1 MRLQSAPYTELDC
14 GVGGSPRSVV
24 AVHLLFPLTLL
35 ALLLPAIATAQVG
48 RHVSDILDVGA
59 QAIGVV
65 TRESPAIQ
73 GRALTEGYLTQ
84 PAIMAELDPW
94 SELLS
99 LKGTLNL
106 EGATLKRGELN
117 AGIAGEGYIDRR
129 HPHTYLHEL
138 VLTSAKR
145 FGSDGVSGASITLGK
160 GFAPFGT
167 DDPMAR
173 PFEKY
178 PINHHLAQILERS
191 VAIGALRT
199 GGLIFEGA
207 AFNGD
212 EPTGPGDTP
221 NRNRYWDSWSGRIT
235 YVPWPQGEFQT
246 SYARVK
252 SPENP
257 TGGGADQRKQSASI
271 RLEDVQHSGYAL
283 FEWAHTGDYVGSTR
297 TFAFTSLLAETWARY
312 DQLSG
317 ALRIERTERP
327 DEQRL
332 VDAFRTPIPATDLS
346 IAGRSRWTIVT
357 ARAAVSLVNSRSF
370 TMEPFVE
377 VARAHVSPTLRPSGF
392 DPRQFYGS
400 DRIWSVSVGARLAF
414 GMSQMRMGRYGVAA
428 TRKPDAK
435 MGGMKM
441 EDM

>member
-1 MRLQSAPYTELDC
+1 
-14 GVGGSPRSVV
+14 
-24 AVHLLFPLTLL
+24 LLPPLTLL

-48 RHVSDILDVGA
+48 RHLGDILDVGA

-84 PAIMAELDPW
+84 PAIMIELHPW
-94 SELLS
+94 NELLS

-117 AGIAGEGYIDRR
+117 AGITGEGYIDRR

-145 FGSDGVSGASITLGK
+145 FGSEGVSGASITLGK

-178 PINHHLAQILERS
+178 PINHHLAQILERA

-199 GGLIFEGA
+199 GPWIMEAA

-212 EPTGPGDTP
+212 EPTSPGDVP
-221 NRNRYWDSWSGRIT
+221 NRTRYWDSWSGRIT
-235 YVPWPQGEFQT
+235 FVPWPQGEFQA

-252 SPENP
+252 SPENA
-257 TGGGADQRKQSASI
+257 TGGGADQRKQSGSI
-271 RLEDVQHSGYAL
+271 RLEDAQHSGYAL
-283 FEWAHTGDYVGSTR
+283 LEWARTGEYVGSARSFT
-297 TFAFTSLLAETWARY
+297 FTSLLAETWARY
-312 DQLSG
+312 DRLNA

-332 VDAFRTPIPATDLS
+332 VDEFRAPVPASDLS
-346 IAGRSRWTIVT
+346 IAGRSRWTIIT
-357 ARAAVSLVNSRSF
+357 ARLGASLLKSRAL
-370 TMEPFVE
+370 TIEPFAE
-377 VARAHVSPTLRPSGF
+377 IARARVSPTLRPSGF

-400 DRIWSVSVGARLAF
+400 SRIWSVSLGAKLAF
-414 GMSQMRMGRYGVAA
+414 GMPHMRMGRYGVAIA
-428 TRKPDAK
+428 QEPRAK
-435 MGGMKM
+435 MDGMQM
-441 EDM
+441 DHM

>member
-1 MRLQSAPYTELDC
+1 LRLQSVPFTELDR
-14 GVGGSPRSVV
+14 GLGGSTRLVV
-24 AVHLLFPLTLL
+24 PDRILFPLALL
-35 ALLLPAIATAQVG
+35 ALLLPSIGTAQVG
-48 RHVSDILDVGA
+48 QHVSDILDVGA

-94 SELLS
+94 NELLS

-138 VLTSAKR
+138 VLTSGKR
-145 FGSDGVSGASITLGK
+145 FGSDGLSGASITVGK

-178 PINHHLAQILERS
+178 PINHHLAQILERA

-221 NRNRYWDSWSGRIT
+221 NHNRYWDSWSGRIT

-297 TFAFTSLLAETWARY
+297 TFAFTSLLAEIWARY

-332 VDAFRTPIPATDLS
+332 VDAFRTPVPATDLS

-357 ARAAVSLVNSRSF
+357 ARAAVSLVNARAF
-370 TMEPFVE
+370 TIEPFVE
-377 VARAHVSPTLRPSGF
+377 VARAGVSPTLRPSGF

-400 DRIWSVSVGARLAF
+400 DRIWSVSAGAKLAF
-414 GMSQMRMGRYGVAA
+414 GMSHMRMGRYGVAA
-428 TRKPDAK
+428 TGKSNAR

-441 EDM
+441 GNM

>member
-1 MRLQSAPYTELDC
+1 MWRVFAPVQALP
-14 GVGGSPRSVV
+14 GPRV
-24 AVHLLFPLTLL
+24 L
-35 ALLLPAIATAQVG
+35 LLLPVLAWNLPLTARAQG
-48 RHVSDILDVGA
+48 SEHSSGNFEIGA
-59 QAIGVV
+59 QAIGVA

-84 PAIMAELDPW
+84 PAIMTQLDPW
-94 SELLS
+94 GGLLS
-99 LKGTLNL
+99 LKGTLNF
-106 EGATLKRGELN
+106 EGSTIKRGELN
-117 AGIAGEGYIDRR
+117 AGIYGEGYIDRR
-129 HPHTYLHEL
+129 HPHNYLHEL
-138 VLTSAKR
+138 ALTSERR
-145 FGSDGVSGASITLGK
+145 FGGDAVSGVSITIGK

-178 PINHHLAQILERS
+178 PINHHLAQILERA
-191 VAIGALRT
+191 VAIGALRAGPWILE
-199 GGLIFEGA
+199 GG

-235 YVPWPQGEFQT
+235 FVPWPQGEFQT

-257 TGGGADQRKQSASI
+257 DGGGADQRKQSASI

-283 FEWAHTGDYVGSTR
+283 IEWARTGDYVGSSR
-297 TFAFTSLLAETWARY
+297 TFAYTSLLAETSARY
-312 DQLSG
+312 DRLNG
-317 ALRIERTERP
+317 ALRLERTERP

-332 VDAFRTPIPATDLS
+332 VDAFRTPVPASDLS
-346 IAGRSRWTIVT
+346 IAGRSRWTIIT
-357 ARAAVSLVNSRSF
+357 ARAAASLVNAGAFSV
-370 TMEPFVE
+370 EPFAE
-377 VARAHVSPTLRPSGF
+377 VAQARVSPTLRPSGF

-400 DRIWSVSVGARLAF
+400 DRLWSVSVGAKVAF
-414 GMSQMRMGRYGVAA
+414 GMSHMRMGRYGVAI
-428 TRKPDAK
+428 TKNPDAG

-441 EDM
+441 GDM

>member
-1 MRLQSAPYTELDC
+1 LQSTFFTNLDWGFKGIAC
-14 GVGGSPRSVV
+14 SLA
-24 AVHLLFPLTLL
+24 AVQMLVWPVLL
-35 ALLLPAIATAQVG
+35 ACVFPPTANAQIDQHSSGVLE
-48 RHVSDILDVGA
+48 IGA

-73 GRALTEGYLTQ
+73 GQALTEGYLTQ
-84 PAIMAELDPW
+84 PALMADLDPW
-94 SELLS
+94 KGLLS

-138 VLTSAKR
+138 VLSSAKR
-145 FGSDGVSGASITLGK
+145 FGGDGVSGASITLGK

-167 DDPMAR
+167 DDPMTR

-178 PINHHLAQILERS
+178 PINHHLAQILERA
-191 VAIGALRT
+191 VAIGALRA
-199 GGLIFEGA
+199 GSLIFEGG

-235 YVPWPQGEFQT
+235 YVPWPQGEVQT

-257 TGGGADQRKQSASI
+257 QGGGADQRKQSASI

-283 FEWAHTGDYVGSTR
+283 FEWARTGDYVGSAR

-312 DQLSG
+312 DQLNG

-332 VDAFRTPIPATDLS
+332 VDPFRTPVPATDLS

-357 ARAAVSLVNSRSF
+357 ARAAASLVSVNAF
-370 TMEPFVE
+370 TIEPFVE
-377 VARAHVSPTLRPSGF
+377 VARAHVRPTLQPSGF

-400 DRIWSVSVGARLAF
+400 DRMWSVSVGAKLAF
-414 GMSQMRMGRYGVAA
+414 GMSHMRMGRYGVAE
-428 TRKPDAK
+428 TIRPNAK

>member
-1 MRLQSAPYTELDC
+1 LQLQSTPFIELD
-14 GVGGSPRSVV
+14 GRFGGIQRSLA
-24 AVHLLFPLTLL
+24 AVQMLSRLTVL
-35 ALLLPAIATAQVG
+35 ALLLPLTANAQVG
-48 RHVSDILDVGA
+48 QHSTDVLDVGA

-94 SELLS
+94 KGLLS

-106 EGATLKRGELN
+106 EGVTLKRGELN
-117 AGIAGEGYIDRR
+117 AGIVGEGYIDRR

-145 FGSDGVSGASITLGK
+145 FGGDGASGASITVGK

-178 PINHHLAQILERS
+178 PINHHLAQILERA
-191 VAIGALRT
+191 VAIGALRAGSWIVE
-199 GGLIFEGA
+199 GG

-212 EPTGPGDTP
+212 EPTSPGDTP

-235 YVPWPQGEFQT
+235 FVPWPQGEFQT

-257 TGGGADQRKQSASI
+257 AGGGADQRKQSASI
-271 RLEDVQHSGYAL
+271 RLENVRHSDYAL
-283 FEWAHTGDYVGSTR
+283 LEWAHTGDYVGSER
-297 TFAFTSLLAETWARY
+297 TFAFTSILAETWARY
-312 DQLSG
+312 DRLNG

-332 VDAFRTPIPATDLS
+332 VDPFRTPIPATDLS

-357 ARAAVSLVNSRSF
+357 AHAAVSLVNNRAF
-370 TMEPFVE
+370 TIEPFAE
-377 VARAHVSPTLRPSGF
+377 VARARVSPTLRPSGF

-400 DRIWSVSVGARLAF
+400 DRIWSVSVGAKLAF
-414 GMSQMRMGRYGVAA
+414 GMSHMRMGRYGVAT

-441 EDM
+441 EGM